1 MSLVN
6 KKESLK
12 KMGFNPKT
20 LSLMTESEISKLF
33 KNFIYESKK
42 ETKEAEVKVVDK
54 KSYEITG
61 DGPVNLPNNPNNKGF
76 QINKQGN
83 KTIATP
89 MESEMKEGRKSKK
102 SKKNPFAI
110 CTSVMGA
117 EFGSTERSDWSKK
130 QMDKYEKCV
139 MGVKKSIKEGKNPEE
154 VLLENK
160 FRTIIEKNL
169 RPTITKGDLLNMINE
184 QPVET
189 PVKPKT
195 RPNVRPGSPLPNPG
209 SLPKPKAGGTKEAPV
224 KPTTKPRVKPG
235 SPLPNPGSLPKPKA
249 LEQLP
254 NFMKFSEYKKWEK

>member
-12 KMGFNPKT
+12 KMGFNPRT

-42 ETKEAEVKVVDK
+42 ETNEIEVTNQKVTKLKPGEASLVPTGAKNIKVNADGTAEITEKK
-54 KSYEITG
+54 KSK
-61 DGPVNLPNNPNNKGF
+61 N
-76 QINKQGN
+76 
-83 KTIATP
+83 
-89 MESEMKEGRKSKK
+89 
-102 SKKNPFAI
+102 KKNPFAI

-209 SLPKPKAGGTKEAPV
+209 SLPKPKAAGTKEAPV

-254 NFMKFSEYKKWEK
+254 DFMQFSEYKKWEK

>member
-12 KMGFNPKT
+12 KMGFSPKT

-42 ETKEAEVKVVDK
+42 ETKEAITVKDPKKALEIQKMDPNAKIEVTEK
-54 KSYEITG
+54 KTT
-61 DGPVNLPNNPNNKGF
+61 K
-76 QINKQGN
+76 
-83 KTIATP
+83 
-89 MESEMKEGRKSKK
+89 
-102 SKKNPFAI
+102 KKNPWAI

-130 QMDKYEKCV
+130 QMGKYEKCV

-160 FRTIIEKNL
+160 FRIIIEKNL
-169 RPTITKGDLLNMINE
+169 KPTITKGDLLNMINE

-189 PVKPKT
+189 PVKPTTKP
-195 RPNVRPGSPLPNPG
+195 RVKPGSPLPNPG
-209 SLPKPKAGGTKEAPV
+209 SLPKPKAAGTKEAPV

>member
-12 KMGFNPKT
+12 KMGFSPKT

-42 ETKEAEVKVVDK
+42 ETKEAITVKDPKKALEIQKMDPNAKIEVTEK
-54 KSYEITG
+54 KTT
-61 DGPVNLPNNPNNKGF
+61 K
-76 QINKQGN
+76 
-83 KTIATP
+83 
-89 MESEMKEGRKSKK
+89 
-102 SKKNPFAI
+102 KKNPWAI

-130 QMDKYEKCV
+130 QMGKYEKCV

-160 FRTIIEKNL
+160 FRIIIEKNL
-169 RPTITKGDLLNMINE
+169 KPTITKGDLLNMINE

-189 PVKPKT
+189 
-195 RPNVRPGSPLPNPG
+195 
-209 SLPKPKAGGTKEAPV
+209 PV

>member
-12 KMGFNPKT
+12 TMGFSPKT

-42 ETKEAEVKVVDK
+42 ETKEEVTTNVKKTTFDPVSQTDRDKLAARGIMVDPSSKKVTIQGETAE
-54 KSYEITG
+54 G
-61 DGPVNLPNNPNNKGF
+61 
-76 QINKQGN
+76 
-83 KTIATP
+83 KT
-89 MESEMKEGRKSKK
+89 SKK
-102 SKKNPFAI
+102 SKKNPWAI

-195 RPNVRPGSPLPNPG
+195 KPNVKPGSPLPNPG
-209 SLPKPKAGGTKEAPV
+209 SLPKPKAAGTKEAPV

-249 LEQLP
+249 INQLP
-254 NFMKFSEYKKWEK
+254 DFMQFSEYKKWEK